1 MLKVKLFGPGQ
12 ATYFDRPVPGFP
24 NQRAALLLCYLMLN
38 KQSPFHR
45 ERLAAVFWED
55 YPSQTARKYFRN
67 ALWRL
72 RTQLQSAGADPDQY
86 LLVNDESLAFIS
98 MSPHWLDV
106 HEFETT
112 IAATQTLSGSELT
125 HEQASGLEKVVDLYT
140 GDLLEAVYE
149 DWCLYD
155 RERLRLLYLAQ
166 LNKLMTYHAAQQA
179 YELSL
184 QFGERILS
192 QDNTRENIHRQMIW
206 LFWQMGDRP
215 AALAQYKRCAQILRE
230 ELNLQPMEATRQLY
244 QRVLHEPLPPVQWP
258 EHPSHPIPAQN
269 PLPAPR
275 SAPKAGAAD
284 LPLDPKVLQPMAL
297 HALQKLQRLQQ
308 MVEETNYE
316 LQQIERMLQRA
327 MSENQGNP

>member
-12 ATYFDRPVPGFP
+12 ASFYERPLAGFP
-24 NQRAALLLCYLMLN
+24 GQRACLLLCYLMLN
-38 KQSPFHR
+38 RQGPFHR

-72 RTQLQSAGADPDQY
+72 RTLLQSAGAVPDDY
-86 LLVNDESLAFIS
+86 LLVSDDSLAFINT
-98 MSPHWLDV
+98 SPYWLDV
-106 HEFETT
+106 QEFE
-112 IAATQTLSGSELT
+112 AALDQTQALSGSELSPR
-125 HEQASGLEKVVDLYT
+125 QAETIAAALGLYR
-140 GDLLEAVYE
+140 GDLLEDVYE

-166 LNKLMTYHAAQQA
+166 LNKLMTFHAAQRA

-184 QFGERILS
+184 QYGEQILS

-206 LFWQMGDRP
+206 LYWQMGDRP
-215 AALAQYKRCAQILRE
+215 SALAQYKRCAQILRE
-230 ELNLQPMEATRQLY
+230 ELNIQPMEATRQLY
-244 QRVLHEPLPPVQWP
+244 QRVLHEPPPPINWPAAPILP
-258 EHPSHPIPAQN
+258 SAS
-269 PLPAPR
+269 PAPTV
-275 SAPKAGAAD
+275 PPNQD

-308 MVEETNYE
+308 MVAETNLE
-316 LQQIERMLQRA
+316 LQQIEAMLQAA
-327 MSENQGNP
+327 MSEKG

>member
-12 ATYFDRPVPGFP
+12 ASYFERPVAGFP
-24 NQRAALLLCYLMLN
+24 GQRACLLLCYLMLN
-38 KQSPFHR
+38 RQGPFHR

-72 RTQLQSAGADPDQY
+72 RTLLQSAGAVPDDY
-86 LLVNDESLAFIS
+86 LLVSDESLAFIKL
-98 MSPHWLDV
+98 SPYWLDV
-106 HEFETT
+106 EVFEET
-112 IAATQTLSGSELT
+112 IASIQPLSGSELSP
-125 HEQASGLEKVVDLYT
+125 EQAADLEKAVDLYT
-140 GDLLEAVYE
+140 GDLLEDVYE

-155 RERLRLLYLAQ
+155 RERLRLLYFTQ

-184 QFGERILS
+184 QYGERILS

-206 LFWQMGDRP
+206 LYWQMGDRP
-215 AALAQYKRCAQILRE
+215 SAQAQYKRCAQILRE

-244 QRVLHEPLPPVQWP
+244 QRVLHEPPPPVHWP
-258 EHPSHPIPAQN
+258 ELPTQ
-269 PLPAPR
+269 PLPTQQPVPAVTPSVPR
-275 SAPKAGAAD
+275 PAD

-297 HALQKLQRLQQ
+297 HALQKLQRLQR
-308 MVEETNYE
+308 MVEETNLE
-316 LQQIERMLQRA
+316 LQQIEQMLQAA
-327 MSENQGNP
+327 MSDNQG

>member
-1 MLKVKLFGPGQ
+1 MLMVKLFGSGQ

-24 NQRAALLLCYLMLN
+24 NQRASLLLCYLMLN
-38 KQSPFHR
+38 KHAPFPR

-55 YPSQTARKYFRN
+55 YPSHTARKYCRN

-72 RTQLQSAGADPDQY
+72 RTQLQSAGAVPDDY
-86 LLVNDESLAFIS
+86 LLVSDESLAFIS

-106 HEFETT
+106 DEFEAS
-112 IAATQTLSGSELT
+112 IARTQTLNGSELT
-125 HEQASGLEKVVDLYT
+125 PDQAAGLENTVDLYA
-140 GDLLEAVYE
+140 GDLLETVYE

-166 LNKLMTYHAAQQA
+166 LNKLMTYHAANQA
-179 YELSL
+179 YDLSL

-206 LFWQMGDRP
+206 LYWQMGDRP
-215 AALAQYKRCAQILRE
+215 SALAQYKRCAQILQE

-244 QRVLHEPLPPVQWP
+244 QRVLHEPPPQVQWP
-258 EHPSHPIPAQN
+258 EPPTRPIPARI
-269 PLPAPR
+269 PPAEPE
-275 SAPKAGAAD
+275 AAD
-284 LPLDPKVLQPMAL
+284 LPLDPKVLQPMAIQ
-297 HALQKLQRLQQ
+297 ALQKLQRLQQ
-308 MVEETNYE
+308 MVEETNHE

-327 MSENQGNP
+327 MSETQSNL

>member
-24 NQRAALLLCYLMLN
+24 NQRASLLLCYLMLN
-38 KQSPFHR
+38 KQAPLQR

-72 RTQLQSAGADPDQY
+72 RTQLQSTGAVPDDY
-86 LLVNDESLAFIS
+86 LLASDESLAFVS

-106 HEFETT
+106 DEFETS
-112 IAATQTLSGSELT
+112 IARTQLLSGSELSRD
-125 HEQASGLEKVVDLYT
+125 QAAALEKSVDLYA

-192 QDNTRENIHRQMIW
+192 LDNTRENIHRQMVW
-206 LFWQMGDRP
+206 LYWQMGDRSS
-215 AALAQYKRCAQILRE
+215 AMAQYKRCAQILRE

-244 QRVLHEPLPPVQWP
+244 QRVLHEPPPQIHWP
-258 EHPSHPIPAQN
+258 EPPTRPIPARQPELEPVKDN
-269 PLPAPR
+269 
-275 SAPKAGAAD
+275 

-297 HALQKLQRLQQ
+297 QALQKLQRLQQ
-308 MVEETNYE
+308 MVEETNLE
-316 LQQIERMLQRA
+316 LQQIESMLQRA
-327 MSENQGNP
+327 MSENQGNL